1 MAIAETL
8 WRQRLMASVWES
20 CMVAMTDG
28 KLRGKVTVPES
39 SVAESPDDDSQHVRG
54 PPRELRTE
62 SPDEDS
68 VHGSSLVILPVKCCL
83 PTSFMVPCI
92 HVSSEWSMRHHRTW
106 SAAVTA
112 RALSGG
118 RWCAVVCALPPEQ
131 NGSRASTG
139 LTGFCLRCPKTH
151 EALNPFPSTLD

>member
-1 MAIAETL
+1 
-8 WRQRLMASVWES
+8 MASVWES

-83 PTSFMVPCI
+83 PMSFMVPCI
-92 HVSSEWSMRHHRTW
+92 HVSSEWSMRHHRT
-106 SAAVTA
+106 
-112 RALSGG
+112 
-118 RWCAVVCALPPEQ
+118 WCAVVCALPPEQ